1 MTLTP
6 DSFNALLEWL
16 DPDRDKAGQ
25 LYQTIHAGLI
35 RMFVSKGLADA
46 EHYAD
51 ETVDRVVRRLPEIRD
66 EYVGQPVRY
75 FIGVARNV
83 LREALRPREVP
94 TEHPPEFVSLRE
106 VNSDLAACLSMCLKT
121 LAREKLELIHDYHVY
136 EGHQKIVSHREMA
149 AELAISVGA
158 LRTRAHHVRAALEE
172 CVNKCMEDR
181 GNKSPGRDH
190 NR

>member
-51 ETVDRVVRRLPEIRD
+51 ETVDRVIKRLPEIRA

-75 FIGVARNV
+75 FVGVARNV
-83 LREALRPREVP
+83 VREARRPKEVP
-94 TEHPPEFVSLRE
+94 TEDPPEYVSLRE
-106 VNSDLAACLSMCLKT
+106 VNSELGVCLAKCLRT
-121 LAREKLELIHDYHVY
+121 LAPEKVELIHDYHVY

-158 LRTRAHHVRAALEE
+158 LRTRAHHVRVALEQ
-172 CVNKCMEDR
+172 CVNKCMEEQ
-181 GNKSPGRDH
+181 GNKSPVRDH

>member
-51 ETVDRVVRRLPEIRD
+51 ETVDRVIKRLPEIRAD
-66 EYVGQPVRY
+66 YVGQPVRY
-75 FIGVARNV
+75 FVGVARNV
-83 LREALRPREVP
+83 VREALRPKEVT
-94 TEHPPEFVSLRE
+94 TEDPPEYVSLRE
-106 VNSDLAACLSMCLKT
+106 VNSELAVCLAKCLRT
-121 LAREKLELIHDYHVY
+121 LAPEKVELIHDYHVY

-158 LRTRAHHVRAALEE
+158 LRTRAHHVRVALEQ
-172 CVNKCMEDR
+172 CVNKCMEEQ
-181 GNKSPGRDH
+181 GNKSPVQDH